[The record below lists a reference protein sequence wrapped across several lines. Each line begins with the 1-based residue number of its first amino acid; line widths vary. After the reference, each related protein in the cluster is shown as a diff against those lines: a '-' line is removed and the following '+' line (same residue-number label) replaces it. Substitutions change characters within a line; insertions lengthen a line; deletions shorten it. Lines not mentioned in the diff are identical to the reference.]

1 MLRVGAP
8 SSPRQRLYFSWREF
22 TIGGPPA
29 LTGGDSPLIPPPFP
43 RSEPPFPGPVAEWLC
58 RGLQIPVHRFDSG
71 PGLQPTSSNNRRM
84 RRPTAR
90 SSCRPLGLALAGP
103 VTHPLG
109 HRCRRPCRPRSCPR
123 RARRLPRPRF
133 RPRLLRLRRR
143 APPSFRRPTIRRS
156 TIRRWWSRRSTIR
169 RLLTRSRRRNRLSRS
184 NPTRSLTSQVVR
196 PLRPPRFR
204 DPPRERPGKPRGR

>member
-8 SSPRQRLYFSWREF
+8 SSPWQRLYFSWEEF
-22 TIGGPPA
+22 TIGGAPA
-29 LTGGDSPLIPPPFP
+29 LTGDDSPLIPPPFP

-71 PGLQPTSSNNRRM
+71 PGLHPTSSHNGRM
-84 RRPTAR
+84 RLPTAR
-90 SSCRPLGLALAGP
+90 SSYLVLRACPRAGP

-109 HRCRRPCRPRSCPR
+109 CRLRRPSRRPRNRPR

-143 APPSFRRPTIRRS
+143 APRSFRRPMIPRS
-156 TIRRWWSRRSTIR
+156 TIRRSWSR
-169 RLLTRSRRRNRLSRS
+169 RLLTRSRRNRPIRS
-184 NPTRSLTSQVVR
+184 MPTRSLTSQVVR

-204 DPPRERPGKPRGR
+204 APPHGRPGKPRGR